1 MELNYTAQVLIDL
14 AITLLAAFCL
24 SRIAKRLRLPNVT
37 GYILAGILIGPHCLK
52 LIDAQTVEAMSF
64 LTDAALAFIAYGVGK
79 LFKWISL
86 NASGVRVVV
95 VTVLE
100 ALAAAA
106 AVTGTMLLFG
116 LPLDFSL
123 LLGAI
128 ASATAPAST
137 LMTIKQYKAKGHF
150 VDTVLQ
156 VVALDDAVA
165 LIAFSVCA
173 TVAGMTEGSGAV
185 RAQDILLPLAY
196 NVAAILVGGA
206 LAFVLKWLMQRVTSD
221 YNRLLLVVIML
232 MGLAGACAAVDVS
245 PLLACMVFGA
255 MHANLSRKQT
265 LFKKVDRFTPP
276 VLTLFF
282 VLSGMRL
289 NVPMLASVG
298 AIGVAYFV
306 ARIAG
311 KCLGARVGAV
321 LAHETPEVRNCLG
334 LALIPQAGVSIG
346 LAALAERM
354 LSPELGSLLSVIILS
369 SAVLYELVGPAS
381 ARLALRLAGVI
392 PEEKAVN
399 NPAAECT
406 R

>member
-1 MELNYTAQVLIDL
+1 MELNQTARVLISL
-14 AITLLAAFCL
+14 AVALFAAFCL
-24 SRIAKRLRLPNVT
+24 SRVTKRVRLPNVT

-52 LIDAQTVEAMSF
+52 AIDEAAVESMSF
-64 LTDAALAFIAYGVGK
+64 ITDAALAFIAFGVGK
-79 LFKWISL
+79 YFKWETL
-86 NASGVRVVV
+86 KSGGIRIVIL
-95 VTVLE
+95 TFME

-106 AVTGTMLLFG
+106 AVTGTMLLVG
-116 LPLDFSL
+116 LPLDFAL

-137 LMTIKQYKAKGHF
+137 LMTIRQYKAKGHF

-173 TVAGMTEGSGAV
+173 AIAGAAAGGGVEARDV
-185 RAQDILLPLAY
+185 LLPLAY
-196 NVAAILVGGA
+196 NLAAIVVGA
-206 LAFVLKWLMQRVTSD
+206 LLALVLQWLMRRVFSN
-221 YNRLLLVVIML
+221 YNRLILVVTML
-232 MGLAGACAAVDVS
+232 MALAGACAAVDIS

-255 MHANLSRKQT
+255 LHANLSRGQT
-265 LFKKVDRFTPP
+265 LFKKVERFTPP

-289 NVPMLASVG
+289 DLSMLASVG
-298 AIGVAYFV
+298 AAGVAYFV

-311 KCLGARVGAV
+311 KCLGARAGAALV
-321 LAHETPEVRNCLG
+321 RETPEVRNCLG

-354 LSPELGSLLSVIILS
+354 LAPELGALLSTIILS
-369 SAVLYELVGPAS
+369 SAVLYELVGPAC
-381 ARLALRLAGVI
+381 ARPSLRLAGAI
-392 PEEKAVN
+392 PREHAPDPV
-399 NPAAECT
+399 AECT

>member
-1 MELNYTAQVLIDL
+1 M
-14 AITLLAAFCL
+14 
-24 SRIAKRLRLPNVT
+24 
-37 GYILAGILIGPHCLK
+37 
-52 LIDAQTVEAMSF
+52 
-64 LTDAALAFIAYGVGK
+64 
-79 LFKWISL
+79 
-86 NASGVRVVV
+86 RVVV

-156 VVALDDAVA
+156 VVAL
-165 LIAFSVCA
+165 
-173 TVAGMTEGSGAV
+173 GSGAV

-381 ARLALRLAGVI
+381 ARLALRLAGAI

>member
-1 MELNYTAQVLIDL
+1 
-14 AITLLAAFCL
+14 
-24 SRIAKRLRLPNVT
+24 
-37 GYILAGILIGPHCLK
+37 
-52 LIDAQTVEAMSF
+52 
-64 LTDAALAFIAYGVGK
+64 
-79 LFKWISL
+79 
-86 NASGVRVVV
+86 
-95 VTVLE
+95 
-100 ALAAAA
+100 
-106 AVTGTMLLFG
+106 
-116 LPLDFSL
+116 
-123 LLGAI
+123 
-128 ASATAPAST
+128 
-137 LMTIKQYKAKGHF
+137 
-150 VDTVLQ
+150 
-156 VVALDDAVA
+156 
-165 LIAFSVCA
+165 
-173 TVAGMTEGSGAV
+173 
-185 RAQDILLPLAY
+185 
-196 NVAAILVGGA
+196 
-206 LAFVLKWLMQRVTSD
+206 
-221 YNRLLLVVIML
+221 
-232 MGLAGACAAVDVS
+232 
-245 PLLACMVFGA
+245 

-381 ARLALRLAGVI
+381 ARLALRLAGAI

>member
-64 LTDAALAFIAYGVGK
+64 LTDAALAFIAFGVGK
-79 LFKWISL
+79 FFKWSRL
-86 NASGVRVVV
+86 KASGVRVVV

-116 LPLDFSL
+116 LPLNFSL

-255 MHANLSRKQT
+255 MHA
-265 LFKKVDRFTPP
+265 
-276 VLTLFF
+276 
-282 VLSGMRL
+282 
-289 NVPMLASVG
+289 SVG

-381 ARLALRLAGVI
+381 ARLALRLAGAI
-392 PEEKAVN
+392 PEEKTVN